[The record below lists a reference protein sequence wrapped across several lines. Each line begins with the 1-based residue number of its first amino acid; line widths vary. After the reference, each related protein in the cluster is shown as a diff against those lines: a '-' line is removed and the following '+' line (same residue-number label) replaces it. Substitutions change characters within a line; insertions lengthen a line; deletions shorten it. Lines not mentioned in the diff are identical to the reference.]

1 MKLLRMQYSP
11 DAFDSF
17 IKGKLEE
24 VEVDASLAQHGWQQF
39 SAQQSSNTGNKL
51 KTTRFYI
58 FTGITIVTIS
68 ILLLLLPFNN
78 KKLINQNNIQL
89 NQEKQEVEKTAT
101 DVNSPSEYNNG
112 NQSESKHNIQ
122 LHSADKVNNLKSL
135 PTKNNIRVEKSVK
148 PSDER
153 NTGSQL
159 SVSERANDPLTN
171 IFNKEKI
178 KADSSTTTKNNII
191 PPGGFRTKTDTL
203 STQQK
208 ILSNPSLE
216 NKKKKVNIIW

>member
-39 SAQQSSNTGNKL
+39 SEKQSSSTGFKS

-58 FTGITIVTIS
+58 FTCITIVTIS

-78 KKLINQNNIQL
+78 KKLINQNNTQQ
-89 NQEKQEVEKTAT
+89 NKEKQEAEKTAT
-101 DVNSPSEYNNG
+101 DVNSPSENIKS
-112 NQSESKHNIQ
+112 NQFESKQNIQ
-122 LHSADKVNNLKSL
+122 VHSADKVNNLKSSL
-135 PTKNNIRVEKSVK
+135 RKNNSRVENSLK

-159 SVSERANDPLTN
+159 SISERANDPLTN

-178 KADSSTTTKNNII
+178 TADSSATNKNNII
-191 PPGGFRTKTDTL
+191 PPGGFRNKPDTL
-203 STQQK
+203 FTQQK

>member
-1 MKLLRMQYSP
+1 MQCSP

-39 SAQQSSNTGNKL
+39 SEQQSSNTGNKL

-101 DVNSPSEYNNG
+101 DVNSPSENIKG
-112 NQSESKHNIQ
+112 NQFESKQNIQ
-122 LHSADKVNNLKSL
+122 VHSTDKVNNLKSL
-135 PTKNNIRVEKSVK
+135 LTKNNGRVEKSVN

-153 NTGSQL
+153 
-159 SVSERANDPLTN
+159 RANDPLTN

-178 KADSSTTTKNNII
+178 TADSSATTKNNII
-191 PPGGFRTKTDTL
+191 QPGGFSNKTDTL

-216 NKKKKVNIIW
+216 KKKKKVNIIW